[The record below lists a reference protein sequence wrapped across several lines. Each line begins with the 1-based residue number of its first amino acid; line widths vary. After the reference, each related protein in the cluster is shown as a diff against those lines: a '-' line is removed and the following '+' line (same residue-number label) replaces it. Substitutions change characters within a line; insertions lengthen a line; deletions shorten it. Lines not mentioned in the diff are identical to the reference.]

1 MIFFFLLSYL
11 VLLSAFGLS
20 SCKYFNHID
29 SCPVCIL
36 ETVKILGGGGVFV
49 FVFVFVFVLWI
60 YCFMSF
66 FLGPLCIA

>member
-36 ETVKILGGGGVFV
+36 ETVKILGGGGFVLFFV
-49 FVFVFVFVLWI
+49 FFFALVFVL
-60 YCFMSF
+60 
-66 FLGPLCIA
+66 FLAV